1 MKQTL
6 IRIAEAMA
14 PSALLWGL
22 GGSMA
27 LHVRGFDIVPN
38 DIDIFVSGY
47 DFAEVEVIF
56 STLGSLKDPGRSSRF
71 R

>member
-14 PSALLWGL
+14 PYALLWGL

-27 LHVRGFDIVPN
+27 LYLRGFDIVPK
-38 DIDIFVSGY
+38 DIDIFVSGN
-47 DFAEVEVIF
+47 DFAQAKTIC
-56 STLGSLKDPGRSSRF
+56 SMLGSLKDTGRSSRF
-71 R
+71 